1 LFGGTEL
8 FSGESYELCWVE
20 NASKWCRHVSTIAC
34 WLFWWLWCQKFWSKA
49 GGEKTVGLA
58 HVAAYRDIVG
68 YEMPNEF
75 NTAVDEAENLD

>member
-1 LFGGTEL
+1 
-8 FSGESYELCWVE
+8 
-20 NASKWCRHVSTIAC
+20 
-34 WLFWWLWCQKFWSKA
+34 
-49 GGEKTVGLA
+49 VGLA